1 MLLDENA
8 PERRMSEAHLPVDFP
23 RFDPMPTQGIAPELV
38 TVTSCNVVS
47 YADYVRNQKEKSL
60 STDRKPESKGIL
72 DSEGWHRPYAE
83 ALMEA
88 EPGQTSPTHRGR
100 ECNF

>member
-38 TVTSCNVVS
+38 TG
-47 YADYVRNQKEKSL
+47 SL
-60 STDRKPESKGIL
+60 NPKAYFILRGGIGL
-72 DSEGWHRPYAE
+72 TPRP
-83 ALMEA
+83 
-88 EPGQTSPTHRGR
+88 
-100 ECNF
+100 